1 MKALPSCVPVAKATA
16 LEVAVLALHLLL
28 YPTGVTQ
35 ERRVPCR
42 DGGAGG
48 LVAHDDGAQG
58 DGPGDDGS
66 RSPEPPDHRPPGHQA
81 PGHQTAD
88 HRLRDDRPP
97 RGRVR
102 HGTAQP
108 GGSPHEARQQ
118 GAPSHAHPPAD
129 RGEPRHEHRAEGP
142 APRGLQAQ
150 NLAPQGR
157 EARDR
162 ATRERTAQD
171 FAVRGLG
178 VHGRADRDRTAQAGR
193 GRAAQQGGDRE
204 ADDRPPAPGTGG
216 PGGRPPQW
224 APPPVVLLHGLV
236 DNRSVFVLL
245 RRALGRGRH
254 VEALNYS
261 PLTCDLRTAA
271 RQLARHVED
280 VCARTGHRR
289 VDLVGH
295 SLGGLVA
302 RYYVQR
308 LGGDERIR
316 TVVTLG
322 TPHSGTVAVPLA
334 GLHPLVRQMR
344 PDSPVL
350 RELAGPAPGCR
361 TRFVSF
367 WSGLDHWMAPAE
379 SARLHHPDLTATNVE
394 VIGIG
399 HLALPVHPA
408 VSARVREELDAWPS
422 TAASGGSASVSVA

>member
-1 MKALPSCVPVAKATA
+1 MAKATA

-35 ERRVPCR
+35 ERRLPYR

-48 LVAHDDGAQG
+48 PVDHGDGGAQ
-58 DGPGDDGS
+58 DRRPREHEPRS
-66 RSPEPPDHRPPGHQA
+66 RRASDSEPPDGGAQHEGPRTCEAAVDQDLRERGAHEPHAGEPEA
-81 PGHQTAD
+81 PAHKPQPS
-88 HRLRDDRPP
+88 RDRPAHQCGDP
-97 RGRVR
+97 QARVA
-102 HGTAQP
+102 TAH
-108 GGSPHEARQQ
+108 S
-118 GAPSHAHPPAD
+118 
-129 RGEPRHEHRAEGP
+129 
-142 APRGLQAQ
+142 
-150 NLAPQGR
+150 
-157 EARDR
+157 
-162 ATRERTAQD
+162 
-171 FAVRGLG
+171 
-178 VHGRADRDRTAQAGR
+178 
-193 GRAAQQGGDRE
+193 
-204 ADDRPPAPGTGG
+204 GG
-216 PGGRPPQW
+216 PGGRQAREPRVPQW

-261 PLTCDLRTAA
+261 LLTCDLRTAA

-280 VCARTGHRR
+280 VCARTGHRQ

-308 LGGDERIR
+308 LGGDERVR

-322 TPHSGTVAVPLA
+322 TPHSGTAAVPLA

-344 PDSPVL
+344 PGSPVL

-379 SARLHHPDLTATNVE
+379 TARLHHPDLTATNVE

-408 VSARVREELDAWPS
+408 VSARVREELDARPC
-422 TAASGGSASVSVA
+422 TATSGGSASVSVA